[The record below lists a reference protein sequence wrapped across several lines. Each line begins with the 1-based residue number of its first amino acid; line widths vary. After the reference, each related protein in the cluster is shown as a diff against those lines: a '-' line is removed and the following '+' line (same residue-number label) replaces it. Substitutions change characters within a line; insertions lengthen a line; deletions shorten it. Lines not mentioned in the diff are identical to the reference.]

1 MRRHLSHRKLELAF
15 SVSYYVGSVSCY
27 IGDHSAAQLKR
38 IRRAHLAKCHAGYS
52 AILPEKP
59 KKRRQTDEFM
69 VKQAKLFPY
78 HGVRFNG

>member
-1 MRRHLSHRKLELAF
+1 VQRSLSGFGEHPWQ
-15 SVSYYVGSVSCY
+15 SPMPGC
-27 IGDHSAAQLKR
+27 
-38 IRRAHLAKCHAGYS
+38 S

>member
-1 MRRHLSHRKLELAF
+1 VTIVQRSLSGFGEHPWQ
-15 SVSYYVGSVSCY
+15 
-27 IGDHSAAQLKR
+27 SAMP
-38 IRRAHLAKCHAGYS
+38 GYS

-69 VKQAKLFPY
+69 LKQAKLFPY